1 MLIVWPPPPKLTPL
15 LACGR
20 FGSVALGSKSI
31 SSGESEKGNRP
42 RASSIREMP
51 RDQTSDLMVYGAP
64 WMRSGWKQ
72 REAGVQKKPA
82 DVSNGLTMLRLHF
95 HELTLIYVLVPT
107 KVLAIELMSS
117 PETPKSHILISPAVL
132 ARILDGLMSDR
143 R

>member
-1 MLIVWPPPPKLTPL
+1 M
-15 LACGR
+15 
-20 FGSVALGSKSI
+20 GSKSI

-132 ARILDGLMSDR
+132 ARILEGLMSDR